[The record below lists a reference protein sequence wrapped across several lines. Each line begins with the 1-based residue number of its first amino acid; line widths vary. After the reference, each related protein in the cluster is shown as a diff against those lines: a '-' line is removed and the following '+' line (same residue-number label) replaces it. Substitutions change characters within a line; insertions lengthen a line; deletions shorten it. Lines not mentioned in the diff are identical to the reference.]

1 MTGLAVFTA
10 AHVVVS
16 CLALATGLVVSMRML
31 RHEALGAWPR
41 NFFVLSFASS
51 TSGFFFPISDL
62 KPSHLI
68 GIFSLLVLG
77 PTLRGY
83 YVAHQHGAWRAI
95 YRAGVIVSTY
105 LLACLALAQ
114 VFMKSPALQS
124 QAVPVTSHAFIAAQC
139 LLFLLA
145 LAACARA
152 LLPPPSRRHA
162 APLP

>member
-1 MTGLAVFTA
+1 MTGLAVFTV

-16 CLALATGLVVSMRML
+16 CLALVTGLVVSMRML

-41 NFFVLSFASS
+41 NFFVLSFAAS

-62 KPSHLI
+62 KPSHII
-68 GIFSLLVLG
+68 GILSLLVLG

-95 YRAGVIVSTY
+95 YRMGVIVSTY
-105 LLACLALAQ
+105 LLASLAVAQ
-114 VFMKSPALQS
+114 AFMKVAALQS
-124 QAVPVTSHAFIAAQC
+124 PVIPVTSQTLVAAQC
-139 LLFLLA
+139 LLWLLA

-152 LLPPPSRRHA
+152 ALLPPSRHHA
-162 APLP
+162 RPLP